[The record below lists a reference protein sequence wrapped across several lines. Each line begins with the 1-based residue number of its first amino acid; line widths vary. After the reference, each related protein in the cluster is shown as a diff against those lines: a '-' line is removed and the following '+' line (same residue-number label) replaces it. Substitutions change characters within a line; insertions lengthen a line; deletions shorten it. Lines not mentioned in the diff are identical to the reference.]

1 MNNENL
7 VYSHTAYF
15 NILKTRGMQGLQ
27 KNMPLWKFKLS
38 EEEYEALKQTLR
50 CHTSDLARYGEEA
63 ALCYAEW
70 WRRDYRGTI
79 PSKEDVAMGIGLHRR
94 LGDDLYMAA
103 RKALQKHGYAFLHSL
118 KGTEYFRTLLNQGGL
133 PVNYIKNS
141 GNIGY
146 FSKFLKEL
154 VSELSSINLDWN
166 EVDSSIIQQFN
177 CISYLGKAFRN
188 ENIYDVSMQI
198 AHAIIVGEK
207 ELLPY
212 DDTDVSLAELT
223 KSLETA
229 YSRAKAQRKT
239 RPLSLHWKLRT
250 FGQGQGKLYVNMEV
264 VKDIS
269 SDSIPGL
276 NITTCYSF
284 DVFVAGT
291 LVGKYVRKDNV
302 RDEEGNV
309 LYAVY
314 TRITVGMHSDILWTG
329 EPVVEVKVRCDND
342 DRLFLTIAGCYPPN
356 FYYPQVFQMLD
367 DNLYSMSET
376 ANAENNVAIFSH
388 EWKNGKS
395 LPITICDKELYY
407 NAFTDELDLQNSET
421 GEDVKLTNNFTPYT
435 VEFSGNYIS
444 WVEKSNYKLLSTI
457 PFIRVYDQEKNRVH
471 NSTVKY
477 RFRNDNYIKWR
488 SLKSSC
494 VFPCG
499 LVDIRVELPDGH
511 TVTETFYSIGKLKFT
526 SDNESV
532 FSTNIICSCGVDM
545 LPKINMQDGVDIT
558 QLGVNKWMVKRSKD
572 SKFTPSVCEFS
583 LYCAGNPTLRLSIA
597 IPFDGVTVTDIQGNI
612 VPNGKIVSL
621 ANLTNFCVVSHGC
634 YGKKRNI
641 DVSYVSDKVEDYSLL
656 KHLRS
661 KVIDGLVSLADYNDL
676 IVRMFNLYG
685 ANSFDRSC
693 SVAMNIYS
701 TEIFI
706 RKFVLESTIEDG
718 KIRVIDSTEEDTDDF
733 LYDGEVYAFPVG
745 DELSS
750 EDFFVIKLERL
761 DNSENLFTFPDDFN
775 QQEVVVFSGPEA
787 KRRMIPKYY
796 NREAYD
802 FDKQERAARSSSNT
816 KDWCEALENE
826 DVMMGKHW
834 KNVCKAF
841 DICSRYNLPF
851 PTYNGLK
858 PLGRNSKLLAKFVI
872 AMWLNEYQDVLSQD
886 IDRFEQEMVV
896 AIHWIPA
903 KIWEESIGEL
913 MATIPEALL
922 HMMYVKMQSLVEL
935 LQELLNSTVST
946 DIAPAFAAFLVSGK
960 IDGWRAFNIADIK
973 SYCAKI
979 HGLSDTNKDL
989 PIAKFVLNNAYYPQG
1004 QRLLPSYRV
1013 MLETAMCAA
1022 ENTCLQENCIDLFAW
1037 ENREYARIVNFYR
1050 KYFKETYSDIFFKT
1064 VEGTKRSV
1072 YLRESPKM
1080 VEEPRI
1086 EIVR

>member
-1 MNNENL
+1 
-7 VYSHTAYF
+7 
-15 NILKTRGMQGLQ
+15 
-27 KNMPLWKFKLS
+27 
-38 EEEYEALKQTLR
+38 
-50 CHTSDLARYGEEA
+50 
-63 ALCYAEW
+63 
-70 WRRDYRGTI
+70 
-79 PSKEDVAMGIGLHRR
+79 
-94 LGDDLYMAA
+94 
-103 RKALQKHGYAFLHSL
+103 
-118 KGTEYFRTLLNQGGL
+118 
-133 PVNYIKNS
+133 
-141 GNIGY
+141 
-146 FSKFLKEL
+146 
-154 VSELSSINLDWN
+154 
-166 EVDSSIIQQFN
+166 
-177 CISYLGKAFRN
+177 
-188 ENIYDVSMQI
+188 
-198 AHAIIVGEK
+198 
-207 ELLPY
+207 
-212 DDTDVSLAELT
+212 
-223 KSLETA
+223 
-229 YSRAKAQRKT
+229 
-239 RPLSLHWKLRT
+239 
-250 FGQGQGKLYVNMEV
+250 
-264 VKDIS
+264 
-269 SDSIPGL
+269 
-276 NITTCYSF
+276 
-284 DVFVAGT
+284 
-291 LVGKYVRKDNV
+291 
-302 RDEEGNV
+302 
-309 LYAVY
+309 
-314 TRITVGMHSDILWTG
+314 
-329 EPVVEVKVRCDND
+329 
-342 DRLFLTIAGCYPPN
+342 
-356 FYYPQVFQMLD
+356 MLD

-511 TVTETFYSIGKLKFT
+511 TVTETFYSIGKLKFI

-597 IPFDGVTVTDIQGNI
+597 IPFDGVTVTDIKGNI

-685 ANSFDRSC
+685 ANSFDRSS
-693 SVAMNIYS
+693 SVAMNIYG

-718 KIRVIDSTEEDTDDF
+718 KIRVIDSTEENTDDF

-841 DICSRYNLPF
+841 DICSR
-851 PTYNGLK
+851 
-858 PLGRNSKLLAKFVI
+858 
-872 AMWLNEYQDVLSQD
+872 
-886 IDRFEQEMVV
+886 
-896 AIHWIPA
+896 
-903 KIWEESIGEL
+903 
-913 MATIPEALL
+913 
-922 HMMYVKMQSLVEL
+922 
-935 LQELLNSTVST
+935 
-946 DIAPAFAAFLVSGK
+946 
-960 IDGWRAFNIADIK
+960 
-973 SYCAKI
+973 
-979 HGLSDTNKDL
+979 
-989 PIAKFVLNNAYYPQG
+989 
-1004 QRLLPSYRV
+1004 
-1013 MLETAMCAA
+1013 
-1022 ENTCLQENCIDLFAW
+1022 
-1037 ENREYARIVNFYR
+1037 
-1050 KYFKETYSDIFFKT
+1050 
-1064 VEGTKRSV
+1064 
-1072 YLRESPKM
+1072 
-1080 VEEPRI
+1080 
-1086 EIVR
+1086 

>member
-1 MNNENL
+1 MTDEN
-7 VYSHTAYF
+7 VKYVHTSYLD
-15 NILKTRGMQGLQ
+15 ILRTRGMQGLQ

-50 CHTSDLARYGEEA
+50 IHTSDLAKYGEEA

-70 WRRDYRGTI
+70 WRRDYKGNI
-79 PSKEDVAMGIGLHRR
+79 PSKEDVAMGIGIHSSYANE
-94 LGDDLYMAA
+94 LYKAA
-103 RKALQKHGYAFLHSL
+103 REALQKHGYTFLHSL
-118 KGTEYFRTLLNQGGL
+118 KGTLYFRTLLNQGGL
-133 PVNYIKNS
+133 PINYITNS
-141 GNIGY
+141 GNMGNY
-146 FSKFLKEL
+146 SRFLKEL
-154 VSELSSINLDWN
+154 VSELSLINIDWN

-177 CISYLGKAFRN
+177 CISYLGKAFKN

-198 AHAIIVGEK
+198 AHAVIVGEK
-207 ELLPY
+207 DILPY
-212 DDTDVSLAELT
+212 DDTDASLAELT

-250 FGQGQGKLYVNMEV
+250 MENGKGYLYVNMDV

-276 NITTCYSF
+276 NIMTCYSF

-309 LYAVY
+309 LSAIY
-314 TRITVGMHSDILWTG
+314 TRINVGMHSDILWTG

-356 FYYPQVFQMLD
+356 FEYPQVFQMLD
-367 DNLYSMSET
+367 DHLYSMSKT
-376 ANAENNVAIFSH
+376 ANVENNMAIFSH
-388 EWKNGKS
+388 EWKNGES

-421 GEDVKLTNNFTPYT
+421 AEEVKLTNDFTPYA
-435 VEFSGNYIS
+435 VEFSNNYIS

-457 PFIRVYDQEKNRVH
+457 PYVRVYDQEKHRVQ
-471 NSTVKY
+471 NCAVKY

-532 FSTNIICSCGVDM
+532 FSTNIICSCGADM
-545 LPKINMQDGVDIT
+545 LPKINMQEGVDIT
-558 QLGVNKWMVKRSKD
+558 ELGTNKWMVKRSKD
-572 SKFTPSVCEFS
+572 SKFTPSVCDFS

-597 IPFDGVTVTDIQGNI
+597 IPFDGVTVTDIKGNI

-641 DVSYVSDKVEDYSLL
+641 DVSYVSDKFEDYSLL

-685 ANSFDRSC
+685 ANSFDRSS
-693 SVAMNIYS
+693 SVAMNIYG

-750 EDFFVIKLERL
+750 EDFFVVKLERL

-787 KRRMIPKYY
+787 KRRIIPKYY
-796 NREAYD
+796 N
-802 FDKQERAARSSSNT
+802 
-816 KDWCEALENE
+816 
-826 DVMMGKHW
+826 
-834 KNVCKAF
+834 
-841 DICSRYNLPF
+841 
-851 PTYNGLK
+851 
-858 PLGRNSKLLAKFVI
+858 
-872 AMWLNEYQDVLSQD
+872 
-886 IDRFEQEMVV
+886 
-896 AIHWIPA
+896 
-903 KIWEESIGEL
+903 
-913 MATIPEALL
+913 TIL
-922 HMMYVKMQSLVEL
+922 
-935 LQELLNSTVST
+935 
-946 DIAPAFAAFLVSGK
+946 
-960 IDGWRAFNIADIK
+960 
-973 SYCAKI
+973 C
-979 HGLSDTNKDL
+979 
-989 PIAKFVLNNAYYPQG
+989 
-1004 QRLLPSYRV
+1004 
-1013 MLETAMCAA
+1013 
-1022 ENTCLQENCIDLFAW
+1022 
-1037 ENREYARIVNFYR
+1037 
-1050 KYFKETYSDIFFKT
+1050 
-1064 VEGTKRSV
+1064 
-1072 YLRESPKM
+1072 
-1080 VEEPRI
+1080 
-1086 EIVR
+1086 

>member
-50 CHTSDLARYGEEA
+50 CHTSDLAKYGEEA

-239 RPLSLHWKLRT
+239 RPLSLYWKLRT

-511 TVTETFYSIGKLKFT
+511 TVTETFYSIGTLKFT

-612 VPNGKIVSL
+612 VPNGKIISL

-816 KDWCEALENE
+816 KDWCEALKNE

-834 KNVCKAF
+834 KDVCKAF

-851 PTYNGLK
+851 STYNGLK

-922 HMMYVKMQSLVEL
+922 HMMYVKMQFLVEL

-1037 ENREYARIVNFYR
+1037 ENREFARIVNFYR

-1064 VEGTKRSV
+1064 VKYIKTLDR
-1072 YLRESPKM
+1072 
-1080 VEEPRI
+1080 
-1086 EIVR
+1086 

>member
-70 WRRDYRGTI
+70 WRRDYKGNI
-79 PSKEDVAMGIGLHRR
+79 PSKEDVAMGIGIHSSYANE
-94 LGDDLYMAA
+94 LYKAA
-103 RKALQKHGYAFLHSL
+103 REALQKHGYTFLHSL
-118 KGTEYFRTLLNQGGL
+118 KGTLYFRTLLNQGGL
-133 PVNYIKNS
+133 PINYITNS
-141 GNIGY
+141 GNMGNY
-146 FSKFLKEL
+146 SRFLKEL
-154 VSELSSINLDWN
+154 VSELSLINIDWN

-177 CISYLGKAFRN
+177 CISYLGKAFKN

-198 AHAIIVGEK
+198 AHAVIVGEK
-207 ELLPY
+207 DILPY
-212 DDTDVSLAELT
+212 DDTDASLAELT

-250 FGQGQGKLYVNMEV
+250 MENRKGYLYVNMDV

-276 NITTCYSF
+276 NIMTCYSF

-291 LVGKYVRKDNV
+291 LVGKYVRKDNIK
-302 RDEEGNV
+302 DEEGNI
-309 LYAVY
+309 LSAIY
-314 TRITVGMHSDILWTG
+314 TRINVGMYSDILWTG

-376 ANAENNVAIFSH
+376 ANAGNNVAIFSH

-407 NAFTDELDLQNSET
+407 NAFTDELDLHNSET

-457 PFIRVYDQEKNRVH
+457 PFVRVYDQEKNRVH
-471 NSTVKY
+471 NYIVKY

-532 FSTNIICSCGVDM
+532 FSTNIICSCGADM
-545 LPKINMQDGVDIT
+545 LPKINTQEGVDIT
-558 QLGVNKWMVKRSKD
+558 ELGTNKWMVKRSKD
-572 SKFTPSVCEFS
+572 SKFTPSVCDFS
-583 LYCAGNPTLRLSIA
+583 LYCAGNPTLHLSIA
-597 IPFDGVTVTDIQGNI
+597 IPFDGVTVTDVKGNI

-685 ANSFDRSC
+685 ANSFDRSS
-693 SVAMNIYS
+693 SVAMNIYG

-750 EDFFVIKLERL
+750 EDFFVVKLERI
-761 DNSENLFTFPDDFN
+761 DNSENLFAFPDDFD

-787 KRRMIPKYY
+787 RCRMVPKYY
-796 NREAYD
+796 NRVAYD
-802 FDKQERAARSSSNT
+802 FDKQERAEHSSSNT
-816 KDWCEALENE
+816 QKWSEILANE

-841 DICSRYNLPF
+841 DICSRYYLPF
-851 PTYNGLK
+851 STYNGLK
-858 PLGRNSKLLAKFVI
+858 PIARNSKFLAKFVI

-1004 QRLLPSYRV
+1004 QHLLPSYRV

-1064 VEGTKRSV
+1064 VRYIKN
-1072 YLRESPKM
+1072 K
-1080 VEEPRI
+1080 
-1086 EIVR
+1086 

>member
-103 RKALQKHGYAFLHSL
+103 RKALQKHGYVFLHSL

-141 GNIGY
+141 GNIGN

-166 EVDSSIIQQFN
+166 DVDSSIIQQFN

-212 DDTDVSLAELT
+212 DDTDASLAELT

-239 RPLSLHWKLRT
+239 RPLSLHWKFRT
-250 FGQGQGKLYVNMEV
+250 FGQGQGKLYVNMDV

-269 SDSIPGL
+269 SDSIPDL

-511 TVTETFYSIGKLKFT
+511 TVTETFYSIGKLKFI

-572 SKFTPSVCEFS
+572 SKFTPSLCEFS

-597 IPFDGVTVTDIQGNI
+597 IPFDGVTVTDIKGNI

-685 ANSFDRSC
+685 ANSFDRSS
-693 SVAMNIYS
+693 SVAMNIYG

-718 KIRVIDSTEEDTDDF
+718 KIRVIDSTEENTDDF

-750 EDFFVIKLERL
+750 EDFFVIKLEQL

-1064 VEGTKRSV
+1064 VRYIKN
-1072 YLRESPKM
+1072 K
-1080 VEEPRI
+1080 
-1086 EIVR
+1086 

>member
-1 MNNENL
+1 MYKNYLAYN
-7 VYSHTAYF
+7 HTALF
-15 NILKTRGMQGLQ
+15 QILQARNLQ
-27 KNMPLWKFKLS
+27 DIEENMPLWKLKLTG
-38 EEEYEALKQTLR
+38 EEYDSLKQTLVENYF
-50 CHTSDLARYGEEA
+50 DLEEYGMEA

-70 WRRDYRGTI
+70 WRRDYRGNI
-79 PSKEDVAMGIGLHRR
+79 PSKESVAMGIGIEIGRSEE
-94 LGDDLYMAA
+94 LYIAA
-103 RKALQKHGYAFLHSL
+103 RKALKRHGYSFIHTSH
-118 KGTEYFRTLLNQGGL
+118 GTQYFRTLLNQGGL
-133 PVNYIKNS
+133 PVNYITNS
-141 GNIGY
+141 GNMGNY
-146 FSKFLKEL
+146 SRFLKEL
-154 VSELSSINLDWN
+154 VSELSLINIDWN

-177 CISYLGKAFRN
+177 CISYLGKAFKN

-250 FGQGQGKLYVNMEV
+250 FGQGQGKLYVNMDV

-269 SDSIPGL
+269 SDSIPDL

-284 DVFVAGT
+284 DVFVAGM

-302 RDEEGNV
+302 RDKEGNI

-388 EWKNGKS
+388 EWKNGES

-421 GEDVKLTNNFTPYT
+421 GEDVKLTSNFTPYT

-457 PFIRVYDQEKNRVH
+457 PFVRVYDQEKNRVH
-471 NSTVKY
+471 NSIVKY

-532 FSTNIICSCGVDM
+532 FSTNIICSCGADM
-545 LPKINMQDGVDIT
+545 LPKINTQEGVDIT
-558 QLGVNKWMVKRSKD
+558 ELGTNKWMVKRSKD
-572 SKFTPSVCEFS
+572 SKFTPSVCDFS

-597 IPFDGVTVTDIQGNI
+597 IPFDGVTVTDIKGNI

-641 DVSYVSDKVEDYSLL
+641 DVSYVSDKVKDYSLL

-685 ANSFDRSC
+685 ANSFDRSS
-693 SVAMNIYS
+693 SVAMNIYG

-733 LYDGEVYAFPVG
+733 LYDSEVYAFPVG

-750 EDFFVIKLERL
+750 EDFFVVKLERI
-761 DNSENLFTFPDDFN
+761 DNSENLFAFPDDFD

-787 KRRMIPKYY
+787 RRRMVPKYY
-796 NREAYD
+796 NRVAYD
-802 FDKQERAARSSSNT
+802 FDKQERAEHSSSNT
-816 KDWCEALENE
+816 QKWSEILANE

-834 KNVCKAF
+834 KDVCKAF
-841 DICSRYNLPF
+841 DICSRYYLPF
-851 PTYNGLK
+851 STYNGLK
-858 PLGRNSKLLAKFVI
+858 PIARNSKFLAKFVI

-896 AIHWIPA
+896 SIHWIPA
-903 KIWEESIGEL
+903 KIWKECIDEF
-913 MATIPEALL
+913 MASVPEAIQPI
-922 HMMYVKMQSLVEL
+922 MFGKMQSLVEL
-935 LQELLNSTVST
+935 LQELFNSTVSI
-946 DIAPAFAAFLVSGK
+946 DIAQAFATFLVSGN
-960 IDGWRAFNIADIK
+960 IDAGRAFNISDINA
-973 SYCAKI
+973 YCAKI

-989 PIAKFVLNNAYYPQG
+989 PIAKFSLSNAYYNKE
-1004 QRLLPSYRV
+1004 RKLLPSYKV
-1013 MLETAMCAA
+1013 MLEAAMCAA
-1022 ENTCLQENCIDLFAW
+1022 ENICLQENCIDLFAW
-1037 ENREYARIVNFYR
+1037 ENMEFARIVNFYR

-1064 VEGTKRSV
+1064 VKYINTLDR
-1072 YLRESPKM
+1072 
-1080 VEEPRI
+1080 
-1086 EIVR
+1086 

>member
-70 WRRDYRGTI
+70 WRRDYKGNI
-79 PSKEDVAMGIGLHRR
+79 PSKEDVAMGIGIHSSYANE
-94 LGDDLYMAA
+94 LYKAA
-103 RKALQKHGYAFLHSL
+103 REALQKHGYTFLHSL
-118 KGTEYFRTLLNQGGL
+118 KGTLYFRTLLNQGGL
-133 PVNYIKNS
+133 PINYITNS
-141 GNIGY
+141 GNMGNY
-146 FSKFLKEL
+146 SRFLKEL
-154 VSELSSINLDWN
+154 VSELSLINIVWN

-177 CISYLGKAFRN
+177 CISYLGKAFKN

-198 AHAIIVGEK
+198 AHAVIVGEK
-207 ELLPY
+207 DILPY
-212 DDTDVSLAELT
+212 DDTDASLAELT

-250 FGQGQGKLYVNMEV
+250 MENRKGYLYVNMDV

-276 NITTCYSF
+276 NIMTCYSF

-291 LVGKYVRKDNV
+291 LVGKYVRKDNIK
-302 RDEEGNV
+302 DEEGNI
-309 LYAVY
+309 LSAIY
-314 TRITVGMHSDILWTG
+314 TRINVGVHSDILWTG

-376 ANAENNVAIFSH
+376 ANAGNNVAIFSH

-407 NAFTDELDLQNSET
+407 NAFTDELDLHNSET

-457 PFIRVYDQEKNRVH
+457 PFVRVYDQEKNRVH
-471 NSTVKY
+471 NFIVKY

-532 FSTNIICSCGVDM
+532 FSTNIICSCGADM
-545 LPKINMQDGVDIT
+545 LPKINTQEGVDIT
-558 QLGVNKWMVKRSKD
+558 ELGTNKWMVKRSKD
-572 SKFTPSVCEFS
+572 SKFTPSVCDFS
-583 LYCAGNPTLRLSIA
+583 LYCAGNPTLHLSIA
-597 IPFDGVTVTDIQGNI
+597 IPFDGVTVTDVKGNI

-685 ANSFDRSC
+685 ANSFDRSS
-693 SVAMNIYS
+693 SVAMNIYG

-750 EDFFVIKLERL
+750 EDFFVVKLERI
-761 DNSENLFTFPDDFN
+761 DNSENLFAFPDDFD

-787 KRRMIPKYY
+787 RRRMVPKYY
-796 NREAYD
+796 NRVAYD
-802 FDKQERAARSSSNT
+802 FDKQERAEHSSSNT
-816 KDWCEALENE
+816 QKWSEILANE

-834 KNVCKAF
+834 KDVCKAF
-841 DICSRYNLPF
+841 DICSRYYLPF
-851 PTYNGLK
+851 STYNGLK
-858 PLGRNSKLLAKFVI
+858 PIARNSKFLAKFVI

-1004 QRLLPSYRV
+1004 QHLLPSYRV

-1064 VEGTKRSV
+1064 VRYIKN
-1072 YLRESPKM
+1072 K
-1080 VEEPRI
+1080 
-1086 EIVR
+1086 

>member
-1 MNNENL
+1 MTEEN
-7 VYSHTAYF
+7 VEYVHTSYLD
-15 NILKTRGMQGLQ
+15 ILRTRGMQGLQ

-50 CHTSDLARYGEEA
+50 IHTSDLAKYGEEA

-70 WRRDYRGTI
+70 WRRDYKGNI
-79 PSKEDVAMGIGLHRR
+79 PSKEDVTMRIGIHSSYANE
-94 LGDDLYMAA
+94 LYKAA
-103 RKALQKHGYAFLHSL
+103 REALQKHGYTFLHSL
-118 KGTEYFRTLLNQGGL
+118 KGTLYFRTLLNQGGL
-133 PVNYIKNS
+133 PINYITNS
-141 GNIGY
+141 GNMGNY
-146 FSKFLKEL
+146 SRFLKEL
-154 VSELSSINLDWN
+154 VSELSLINIDWN

-177 CISYLGKAFRN
+177 CISYLGKAFKN

-198 AHAIIVGEK
+198 AHAVIVGEK
-207 ELLPY
+207 DILPY
-212 DDTDVSLAELT
+212 DDTDASLAELT

-229 YSRAKAQRKT
+229 YRRAKAQRKT

-250 FGQGQGKLYVNMEV
+250 MENRKGYLYVNMDV

-276 NITTCYSF
+276 NIMTCYSF

-291 LVGKYVRKDNV
+291 LVGKYVRKDNI
-302 RDEEGNV
+302 RDEEGNI
-309 LYAVY
+309 LSAIY
-314 TRITVGMHSDILWTG
+314 TRINVGMHSDILWTG

-376 ANAENNVAIFSH
+376 ANAGNNVAIFSH

-407 NAFTDELDLQNSET
+407 NAFTDELDLHNSET

-457 PFIRVYDQEKNRVH
+457 PFVRVYDQEKNRVH
-471 NSTVKY
+471 NFIVKY

-532 FSTNIICSCGVDM
+532 FATNIICSCGADM
-545 LPKINMQDGVDIT
+545 LPKINTQEGVDIT
-558 QLGVNKWMVKRSKD
+558 ELGTNKWMVKRSKD
-572 SKFTPSVCEFS
+572 SKFTPSVCDFS
-583 LYCAGNPTLRLSIA
+583 LYCAGNPTLHLSIA
-597 IPFDGVTVTDIQGNI
+597 IPFDGVTVTDVKGNI

-685 ANSFDRSC
+685 ANSFDRSS
-693 SVAMNIYS
+693 SVAMNIYG

-750 EDFFVIKLERL
+750 EDFFVVKLERI
-761 DNSENLFTFPDDFN
+761 DNSENLFAFPDDFD

-787 KRRMIPKYY
+787 RRRMVPKYY
-796 NREAYD
+796 NRVAYD
-802 FDKQERAARSSSNT
+802 FDKQERAEHSSSNT
-816 KDWCEALENE
+816 QKWSEILANE

-834 KNVCKAF
+834 KDVCKAF
-841 DICSRYNLPF
+841 DICSHYYLPF
-851 PTYNGLK
+851 STYNGLK
-858 PLGRNSKLLAKFVI
+858 PIARNSKFLAKFVI

-1004 QRLLPSYRV
+1004 QHLLPSYRV

-1064 VEGTKRSV
+1064 VRYIKN
-1072 YLRESPKM
+1072 K
-1080 VEEPRI
+1080 
-1086 EIVR
+1086 

>member
-1 MNNENL
+1 MTEED
-7 VYSHTAYF
+7 VEYVHTSYLD
-15 NILKTRGMQGLQ
+15 ILRTRGMQGLQ

-50 CHTSDLARYGEEA
+50 IHTSDLAKYGEEA

-70 WRRDYRGTI
+70 WRRDYKGNI
-79 PSKEDVAMGIGLHRR
+79 PSKEDVAMGIGIHSSYANE
-94 LGDDLYMAA
+94 LYKAA
-103 RKALQKHGYAFLHSL
+103 REALQKHGYTFLHSL
-118 KGTEYFRTLLNQGGL
+118 KGTLYFRTLLNQGGL
-133 PVNYIKNS
+133 PINYITNS
-141 GNIGY
+141 GNMGNY
-146 FSKFLKEL
+146 SRFLKEL
-154 VSELSSINLDWN
+154 VSELSLINIDWN

-177 CISYLGKAFRN
+177 CISYLGKAFKN

-198 AHAIIVGEK
+198 AHAVIVGEK
-207 ELLPY
+207 DILPY
-212 DDTDVSLAELT
+212 DDTDASLAELT

-250 FGQGQGKLYVNMEV
+250 MENRKGYLYVNMDV

-276 NITTCYSF
+276 NIMTCYSF

-291 LVGKYVRKDNV
+291 LVGKYVRKDNI
-302 RDEEGNV
+302 RDEEGNI
-309 LYAVY
+309 LSAIY
-314 TRITVGMHSDILWTG
+314 TRINVGMHSDILWTG

-376 ANAENNVAIFSH
+376 ANAGNNVAIFSH

-407 NAFTDELDLQNSET
+407 NAFTDELDLHNSET

-457 PFIRVYDQEKNRVH
+457 PFVRVYDQEKNRVH
-471 NSTVKY
+471 NFIVKY
-477 RFRNDNYIKWR
+477 GFRNDNYIKWR

-532 FSTNIICSCGVDM
+532 FSTNIICSCGADM
-545 LPKINMQDGVDIT
+545 LPKINTQEGVDIT
-558 QLGVNKWMVKRSKD
+558 ELGTNKWMVKRSKD
-572 SKFTPSVCEFS
+572 SKFTPSVCDFS
-583 LYCAGNPTLRLSIA
+583 LYCAGNPTLHLSIA
-597 IPFDGVTVTDIQGNI
+597 IPFDGVTVTDVKGNI

-685 ANSFDRSC
+685 ANSFDRSS
-693 SVAMNIYS
+693 SVAMNIYG

-750 EDFFVIKLERL
+750 EDFFVVKLERI
-761 DNSENLFTFPDDFN
+761 DNSENLFAFPDDFD

-787 KRRMIPKYY
+787 RRRMVPKYY
-796 NREAYD
+796 NRVAYD
-802 FDKQERAARSSSNT
+802 FDKQERAEHSSSNT
-816 KDWCEALENE
+816 QKWSEILANE

-834 KNVCKAF
+834 KDVCKAF
-841 DICSRYNLPF
+841 DICSRYYLPF
-851 PTYNGLK
+851 STYNGLK
-858 PLGRNSKLLAKFVI
+858 PIARNSKFLAKFVI

-935 LQELLNSTVST
+935 LQDLLNSTVST

-1004 QRLLPSYRV
+1004 QHLLPSYRV

-1064 VEGTKRSV
+1064 VRYIKN
-1072 YLRESPKM
+1072 K
-1080 VEEPRI
+1080 
-1086 EIVR
+1086 

>member
-1 MNNENL
+1 
-7 VYSHTAYF
+7 
-15 NILKTRGMQGLQ
+15 
-27 KNMPLWKFKLS
+27 
-38 EEEYEALKQTLR
+38 
-50 CHTSDLARYGEEA
+50 
-63 ALCYAEW
+63 
-70 WRRDYRGTI
+70 
-79 PSKEDVAMGIGLHRR
+79 
-94 LGDDLYMAA
+94 
-103 RKALQKHGYAFLHSL
+103 
-118 KGTEYFRTLLNQGGL
+118 
-133 PVNYIKNS
+133 
-141 GNIGY
+141 
-146 FSKFLKEL
+146 
-154 VSELSSINLDWN
+154 
-166 EVDSSIIQQFN
+166 
-177 CISYLGKAFRN
+177 
-188 ENIYDVSMQI
+188 
-198 AHAIIVGEK
+198 
-207 ELLPY
+207 
-212 DDTDVSLAELT
+212 
-223 KSLETA
+223 
-229 YSRAKAQRKT
+229 
-239 RPLSLHWKLRT
+239 
-250 FGQGQGKLYVNMEV
+250 
-264 VKDIS
+264 
-269 SDSIPGL
+269 
-276 NITTCYSF
+276 
-284 DVFVAGT
+284 
-291 LVGKYVRKDNV
+291 
-302 RDEEGNV
+302 
-309 LYAVY
+309 
-314 TRITVGMHSDILWTG
+314 
-329 EPVVEVKVRCDND
+329 
-342 DRLFLTIAGCYPPN
+342 
-356 FYYPQVFQMLD
+356 
-367 DNLYSMSET
+367 
-376 ANAENNVAIFSH
+376 
-388 EWKNGKS
+388 
-395 LPITICDKELYY
+395 
-407 NAFTDELDLQNSET
+407 
-421 GEDVKLTNNFTPYT
+421 
-435 VEFSGNYIS
+435 
-444 WVEKSNYKLLSTI
+444 
-457 PFIRVYDQEKNRVH
+457 
-471 NSTVKY
+471 
-477 RFRNDNYIKWR
+477 
-488 SLKSSC
+488 
-494 VFPCG
+494 
-499 LVDIRVELPDGH
+499 
-511 TVTETFYSIGKLKFT
+511 
-526 SDNESV
+526 
-532 FSTNIICSCGVDM
+532 
-545 LPKINMQDGVDIT
+545 
-558 QLGVNKWMVKRSKD
+558 MVKRSKD

-733 LYDGEVYAFPVG
+733 LYEGEVYAFPVG

-1064 VEGTKRSV
+1064 VRYIKN
-1072 YLRESPKM
+1072 K
-1080 VEEPRI
+1080 
-1086 EIVR
+1086 